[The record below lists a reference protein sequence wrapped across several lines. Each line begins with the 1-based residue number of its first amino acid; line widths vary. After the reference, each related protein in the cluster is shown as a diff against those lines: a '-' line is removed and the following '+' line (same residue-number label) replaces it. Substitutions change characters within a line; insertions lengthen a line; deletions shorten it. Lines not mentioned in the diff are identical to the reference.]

1 MTCKATKYFVCI
13 YDVFL
18 CVAGCIS
25 CISRCC
31 SWYLGVVPGTS
42 VLFRVPRCCSGY
54 LGVVPGTSVLFRV
67 PRCCSGYLGVVPGT
81 SCTSQGTSW
90 TSQRISGYP
99 RVPRLH
105 LRVSSSNHSHMI

>member
-31 SWYLGVVPGTS
+31 SW
-42 VLFRVPRCCSGY
+42 Y

>member
-54 LGVVPGTSVLFRV
+54 LVYIP
-67 PRCCSGYLGVVPGT
+67 GYLVDIPAYLRV
-81 SCTSQGTSW
+81 SQGTSF
-90 TSQRISGYP
+90 TSEGIF
-99 RVPRLH
+99 
-105 LRVSSSNHSHMI
+105 

>member
-42 VLFRVPRCCSGY
+42 VLFRVPR
-54 LGVVPGTSVLFRV
+54 VH
-67 PRCCSGYLGVVPGT
+67 
-81 SCTSQGTSW
+81 
-90 TSQRISGYP
+90 P
-99 RVPRLH
+99 RVPRGH
-105 LRVSSSNHSHMI
+105 PSVSQGIPGYLVYI